1 MRRMETLTTKKSCAK
16 WLRAKG
22 FLALCCA
29 TVAAVLAHGAA
40 TPHGGWTKY
49 EKNPVLGSPE
59 LGTCFDVNVIA
70 KGSAKYNMYFSWRPL
85 KAIALVRSNDGVNWT
100 EPEICLRHD
109 ETSGWEDNLNRSC
122 TIFWNGEYHM
132 WYTGQARGYSK
143 IGYAKSKDGVHFTR
157 VVRHPVLISERPHEG
172 FSMMNPYVMRDDA
185 RGVFRMWYASGETY
199 EPNVLC
205 YAESKDGI
213 VWEKSLLN
221 PIFVHGEGKAW
232 DRDRVGGCEV
242 YQLKDG
248 RYVMF
253 YIGYSDIHTARIGAA
268 ISPDGIRC
276 WKRLKGNPLV
286 EPVPG
291 EWDSAACYKPS
302 AVWDEEGDCWR
313 LWYNGRTG
321 SREYIGMA
329 IHKGYD
335 LGPVEGSACRV
346 IDENQVRRHME
357 RFSFDDNELYPHD
370 IRNNAACWWS
380 FSNIP
385 RFDCPDNDLV
395 RTYYF
400 RWWTYRKHLRKMPEG
415 WVVTEF
421 LPDVPWAG
429 KNNTISCPLNHHLL
443 EGRWLRNTFYLDD
456 YIRFM
461 AKEGTI
467 NGPRA
472 YACAPAWCAMER
484 AKVTGQKKIVSDLL
498 PNFVKSYEAWEKG
511 WTPQGT
517 KFSAGF
523 KPDRGL
529 FDLTGNREG
538 TEYALSPDGARP
550 MVNSMMWAEATAIAA
565 LARDAGDAALAERFA
580 AKAAALEK
588 NIKGKLWNADKK
600 FFTSISTDGVHD
612 AVCELHGYA
621 PFYFRMPLDGFGEA
635 WRPLLSESG
644 FLAPKGLT
652 FPTRDTPGFNATP
665 DFKKHECLWDGPSWP
680 YATSVALTA
689 LYETLQSSANVPV
702 TRADFVRLLKQY
714 AAQQVL
720 VRKDG
725 KTVPW
730 IDENLNPF
738 TGDWQART
746 IMIEQ
751 DRSGFRKQRYPERG
765 KDYNHST
772 FCDLVIAGLCGIV
785 PQADGKVVVKPLAP
799 EEWDWW
805 CVDGVRY
812 HGRDIT
818 VLFDRDGKHYG
829 KGKGLVV
836 LE

>member
-1 MRRMETLTTKKSCAK
+1 MKQRTI
-16 WLRAKG
+16 
-22 FLALCCA
+22 LAAL
-29 TVAAVLAHGAA
+29 AAVVIATTAHAG
-40 TPHGGWTKY
+40 GGWTKY

-70 KGSAKYNMYFSWRPL
+70 KGSAKYNMYFSWRPM
-85 KAIALVRSNDGVNWT
+85 KAIALVRSNDGVSWS

-122 TIFWNGEYHM
+122 TLWWNGEYHM

-143 IGYAKSKDGVHFTR
+143 IGYAKSKDGIHFTR
-157 VVRHPVLISERPHEG
+157 VRRDPVLISERPHEG
-172 FSMMNPYVMRDDA
+172 FSVMNPYVLRDDA

-213 VWEKSLLN
+213 VWEKSLIN

-242 YQLKDG
+242 YPLKDG

-276 WKRLKGNPLV
+276 WKRLKANPLV
-286 EPVPG
+286 EPTAG

-302 AVWDEEGDCWR
+302 AAWDEENGCWR

-321 SREYIGMA
+321 SREYIGMVV
-329 IHKGYD
+329 HKGYD
-335 LGPVEGSACRV
+335 LGPVDAPAFRV
-346 IDENQVRRHME
+346 IGENPVRQHME
-357 RFSFDDNELYPHD
+357 RFSFDDEELYPHD
-370 IRNNAACWWS
+370 ILNKSAYWWAL
-380 FSNIP
+380 SNIP
-385 RFDCPDNDLV
+385 RFDCPDADLV

-429 KNNTISCPLNHHLL
+429 KNNTISCPLNHHLR
-443 EGRWLRNTFYLDD
+443 EGRWLRNAFYLDD
-456 YIRFM
+456 YLRFM
-461 AKEGTI
+461 MKDGTV
-467 NGPRA
+467 NGARA
-472 YACAPAWCAMER
+472 YACAPAWCACER

-498 PNFVKSYEAWEKG
+498 PNFVRNYEAWEKG

-517 KFSAGF
+517 KFAAGF
-523 KPDRGL
+523 KPTSGL
-529 FDLTGNREG
+529 FELTGNREG

-550 MVNSMMWAEATAIAA
+550 MVNSMMWAEATAIAE
-565 LARDAGDAALAERFA
+565 LARQKGDAALAERFA

-588 NIKGKLWNADKK
+588 NIKAKLWHADKQ
-600 FFTSISTDGVHD
+600 FFTSISTNGVHD

-621 PFYFRMPLDGFGEA
+621 PFYFRMSLDGFGKA

-644 FLAPKGLT
+644 FFAPKGLT
-652 FPTRDTPGFNATP
+652 FPTRDTPGFTVTP
-665 DFKKHECLWDGPSWP
+665 DFKKHECLWNGPSWP

-689 LYETLQSSANVPV
+689 LYETLQSGADIPV
-702 TRADFVRLLKQY
+702 TRADFARLLKQY
-714 AAQQVL
+714 AAQHVL
-720 VRKDG
+720 VRADG

-738 TGDWQART
+738 SGDWQART

-751 DRSGFRKQRYPERG
+751 DRSGFKKQRFPERG

-785 PQADGKVVVKPLAP
+785 PQADGKLVVKPLAP
-799 EEWDWW
+799 TEWDWW
-805 CVDGVRY
+805 CIDGVRY
-812 HGRDIT
+812 HGRDVT
-818 VLFDRDGKHYG
+818 VLFDRDGTHYG